1 MGLITEPV
9 SKGTQTGAET
19 TGELLGIDVKALII
33 MVIICAS
40 WGLNQPF
47 TKMAYVDI
55 SPILSAAIRSLLA
68 AAGLL
73 IYCRISGD
81 SLKMAPGGRFH
92 GVMIGLVFGIEFVI
106 FYVGMDLTRA
116 SRGAVLLYSQPFFTA
131 LLAHFILPG
140 DKLNWNRSLGLV
152 LAFIGV
158 ATVIGDSSNQ
168 DNHSLL
174 GDFFC
179 LTAGFLWAAT
189 VIYIR
194 VFMVSRATA
203 VQTLFCELL
212 YSIPVLITASFL
224 FEPVRYNLTW
234 QLTGIL
240 LYQGIGVAC
249 ISYLIY
255 INLIYRYK
263 ASTLA
268 AFTFIAPLTGVIFSG
283 LILSDP
289 MTLWLWLGLVLVSLG
304 LWLVN
309 RN

>member
-1 MGLITEPV
+1 MGL
-9 SKGTQTGAET
+9 KTGIEA
-19 TGELLGIDVKALII
+19 TGEQIGIDAKALII
-33 MVIICAS
+33 MIIIFAS

-55 SPILSAAIRSLLA
+55 SPILSAAVRSLLA
-68 AAGLL
+68 ASGLL
-73 IYCRISGD
+73 IYCRINGI
-81 SLKMAPGGRFH
+81 SLKMSSGGQFH
-92 GVMIGLVFGIEFVI
+92 GLMIGLIFGVEFAI

-131 LLAHFILPG
+131 LMAHFIIPG
-140 DKLNWNRSLGLV
+140 DKLNCSRSLGLI

-158 ATVIGDSSNQ
+158 ATVIGDSPSQ
-168 DNHSLL
+168 GNHSLF
-174 GDFFC
+174 GDLFC
-179 LTAGFLWAAT
+179 LTAGILWAVT
-189 VIYIR
+189 IIYIR

-203 VQTLFCELL
+203 AQTLFYQLL
-212 YSIPVLITASFL
+212 YSLPVLITASFI
-224 FEPVRYNLTW
+224 FEPVRFNSTW
-234 QLTGIL
+234 QLAGIL

-255 INLIYRYK
+255 ISLIYRYK

-283 LILSDP
+283 LILSEP
-289 MTLWLWLGLVLVSLG
+289 LTLWLWLGLALVSVG

>member
-1 MGLITEPV
+1 MGL
-9 SKGTQTGAET
+9 KTGIEA
-19 TGELLGIDVKALII
+19 TGEQIGIDAKALII
-33 MVIICAS
+33 MIIVCAS

-55 SPILSAAIRSLLA
+55 SPILSAAVRSLLA

-73 IYCRISGD
+73 IYCRINGI
-81 SLKMAPGGRFH
+81 SLKMGSGGQLH
-92 GVMIGLVFGIEFVI
+92 GLMIGLIFGVEFAI

-131 LLAHFILPG
+131 LMAHFIIPG
-140 DKLNWNRSLGLV
+140 DKLNWSRSLGLI

-158 ATVIGDSSNQ
+158 ATVMGDSPSQ
-168 DNHSLL
+168 GNHSLF
-174 GDFFC
+174 GDLFC
-179 LTAGFLWAAT
+179 LAAGILWAVT
-189 VIYIR
+189 IIYIR

-203 VQTLFCELL
+203 AQTLFYQLL
-212 YSIPVLITASFL
+212 YSFPVLITASFI
-224 FEPVRYNLTW
+224 FEPVRFNSTW
-234 QLTGIL
+234 QLVGIL

-255 INLIYRYK
+255 ISLIYRYK
-263 ASTLA
+263 PSTLA
-268 AFTFIAPLTGVIFSG
+268 SFTFIAPLTGVIFSG

-289 MTLWLWLGLVLVSLG
+289 MTLWLWLGLALVSVG

-309 RN
+309 RS